1 MSNFPPMVIAS
12 EKNNKNEMYGQCC
25 AVMALRAFP
34 LVMLSKLCLE
44 RGGFSLCF
52 PNWMKTKSLSAF
64 VFVTLFS
71 TPDGLTVL
79 PGAVIAF
86 IDMLLLTARK

>member
-1 MSNFPPMVIAS
+1 MVITS
-12 EKNNKNEMYGQCC
+12 ENNNKNEMYGQCC
-25 AVMALRAFP
+25 AVMVLRAFP

-44 RGGFSLCF
+44 RRGFSLCL
-52 PNWMKTKSLSAF
+52 PNWMKTKSLSVF